1 MSRGKTPVRHVPA
14 RRHSMHMISTCT
26 NQGEVRLMLYQQA
39 LDAHRLIRFL
49 TYLTE
54 VAGLNV
60 FLIPDNLKVHHA

>member
-1 MSRGKTPVRHVPA
+1 
-14 RRHSMHMISTCT
+14 MHMISTCT